1 MAYPYLFMPTAV
13 LDGDFKDKTW
23 SIVDYNGTYAFN
35 RSTSSTATKTLDSG
49 ETINFTNNK
58 YKATNISSL
67 ASFFTTATNNLY
79 FSGLG
84 TTYNEKIAEMLK
96 NSRLFWGQSTTDSND
111 LVELEGIIDN
121 VTWASSDYAYIV
133 NFDFTKVSNDIQSQ
147 IIAYGSSLRFFY
159 CIGITGGGTST
170 YTITETLT
178 NITGLSSN
186 PTEVDPDT
194 TFLLQYES
202 NDGYLIDT
210 LTCNIG
216 TVTISSDKTYATITG
231 TATENITVVGT
242 AKKIYTVNLTGTFEN
257 CTCNYSDGETVDIT
271 KDLVITANSGY
282 EFLSAYS
289 YKRGV
294 VTYNLSK
301 SSDNTTL
308 TCSFEDGYNYT
319 FNDNYNATKQ
329 IEKIG
334 TFCNLYNVTND
345 ELTALSK
352 VRFADSESTTID
364 YGSYITQ
371 LYILPLDIPT
381 DVLGD
386 KSTIILGNY
395 DSNVESTLLNSYS
408 CEIDLGT
415 ITVEEKYN
423 NVYDYLN
430 TTCTLRLPFF
440 NPIIID
446 TDNVIG
452 KTITIKL
459 IVDFYSGNVTVN
471 IYSTFTNSI
480 IESQT
485 TNIVTQIPFIQKQ
498 NNSIVNQLSNVYKN
512 LIDTAQIEVV
522 RNVPYYTN
530 SIFGKNTIDY
540 DLISNV
546 TGYCEISDIDLT
558 TTATN
563 EEKEQ
568 IKTLLKQGV
577 FINEL

>member
-1 MAYPYLFMPTAV
+1 MAYPYLFMPSAV
-13 LDGDFKDKTW
+13 LDGDYKDKTW
-23 SIVDYNGTYAFN
+23 NIVDYNGTYAFN
-35 RSTSSTATKTLDSG
+35 RSTSSTATKTLDTG
-49 ETINFTNNK
+49 ETVNFYNNR
-58 YKATNISSL
+58 YRATNISSL
-67 ASFFTTATNNLY
+67 SSFFTTTTNNLY

-84 TTYNEKIAEMLK
+84 LEYSEKIAEMFK
-96 NSRLFWGQSTTDSND
+96 SSRLFWGQSTSDSND
-111 LVELEGIIDN
+111 LVELENIID
-121 VTWASSDYAYIV
+121 VSWSSSDYAYIV
-133 NFDFTKVSNDIQSQ
+133 NFDFTKVTNEIQSQ

-159 CIGITGGGTST
+159 CVGLTSGGGTTT
-170 YTITETLT
+170 YSVTETLT
-178 NITGLSSN
+178 NITSASSN
-186 PTEVDPDT
+186 PKEIEKDT
-194 TFLLQYES
+194 TFLLQYTPET
-202 NDGYLIDT
+202 GYLIDT

-216 TVTISSDKTYATITG
+216 SVTISSDKTYATITG

-242 AKKIYTVNLTGTFEN
+242 AKKIYTVSLTGTFEN
-257 CTCNYSDGETVDIT
+257 CTCNYTDGETVDIT
-271 KDLVITANSGY
+271 KPLVITANSGY

-294 VTYNLSK
+294 VTYNLVK
-301 SSDNTTL
+301 SADNTTL

-319 FNDNYNATKQ
+319 FNDSYNATKQ

-352 VRFADSESTTID
+352 VRFATIENTVVD
-364 YGSYITQ
+364 YGSFITQ
-371 LYILPLDIPT
+371 LYILPLEISTDI
-381 DVLGD
+381 LGD
-386 KSTIILGNY
+386 KSTIILGNF
-395 DSNVESTLLNSYS
+395 DSNVESTLLNTYS

-415 ITVEEKYN
+415 ITVPEKYN

-440 NPIIID
+440 NPIILD
-446 TDNVIG
+446 VDNVIN

-459 IVDFYSGNVTVN
+459 VIDFYSGNVTVN
-471 IYSTFTNSI
+471 IYSTFTGSV

-485 TNIVTQIPFIQKQ
+485 NNIVTQIPFIQKQ
-498 NNSIVNQLSNVYKN
+498 NNSIVNQLSNVNKN

-522 RNVPYYTN
+522 RNVPYFTN
-530 SIFGKNTIDY
+530 DIFGKNTIDY
-540 DLISNV
+540 DLISSV
-546 TGYCEISDIDLT
+546 TGYCEVSDIDLT

>member
-1 MAYPYLFMPTAV
+1 M
-13 LDGDFKDKTW
+13 
-23 SIVDYNGTYAFN
+23 
-35 RSTSSTATKTLDSG
+35 
-49 ETINFTNNK
+49 
-58 YKATNISSL
+58 
-67 ASFFTTATNNLY
+67 
-79 FSGLG
+79 
-84 TTYNEKIAEMLK
+84 
-96 NSRLFWGQSTTDSND
+96 
-111 LVELEGIIDN
+111 
-121 VTWASSDYAYIV
+121 
-133 NFDFTKVSNDIQSQ
+133 
-147 IIAYGSSLRFFY
+147 
-159 CIGITGGGTST
+159 
-170 YTITETLT
+170 
-178 NITGLSSN
+178 
-186 PTEVDPDT
+186 
-194 TFLLQYES
+194 
-202 NDGYLIDT
+202 
-210 LTCNIG
+210 
-216 TVTISSDKTYATITG
+216 
-231 TATENITVVGT
+231 
-242 AKKIYTVNLTGTFEN
+242 
-257 CTCNYSDGETVDIT
+257 
-271 KDLVITANSGY
+271 
-282 EFLSAYS
+282 
-289 YKRGV
+289 
-294 VTYNLSK
+294 
-301 SSDNTTL
+301 
-308 TCSFEDGYNYT
+308 
-319 FNDNYNATKQ
+319 
-329 IEKIG
+329 
-334 TFCNLYNVTND
+334 
-345 ELTALSK
+345 
-352 VRFADSESTTID
+352 
-364 YGSYITQ
+364 
-371 LYILPLDIPT
+371 
-381 DVLGD
+381 GD

-395 DSNVESTLLNSYS
+395 DSNVESTLLNNYS

-459 IVDFYSGNVTVN
+459 VIDFYSGNVTVN

-512 LIDTAQIEVV
+512 LIDTAQIEVF